1 MCRKGHHS
9 PATWGKREDC
19 YFSLVLMTRAGFG
32 CPAELRKWDD
42 MPQKGPFW
50 EHKSSRKNLPLASHF
65 PNTSYPTDA
74 VYENNRPVPA

>member
-1 MCRKGHHS
+1 MGMGLGGGRVLKWVGRVQVCRKGHHS

-50 EHKSSRKNLPLASHF
+50 EHK
-65 PNTSYPTDA
+65 
-74 VYENNRPVPA
+74 